1 MNGNSI
7 IGLRPSVC
15 ALVAGIA
22 FSLMGCKTT
31 DFQKHAERFGLP
43 VGGALLVGYGC
54 NQLFSGKERAMATA
68 ICAAGGAWL
77 GTRIRDYLNERE
89 QAQLAEATYTTL
101 DTGRR
106 QSIRTED
113 GKTITTEVVKPAA
126 ASRKHAKV
134 GNASGQTTSPVT
146 TASSQQECG
155 TVKQTVVT
163 KDNQRFED
171 NVSACKSEDGTWVA
185 A

>member
-1 MNGNSI
+1 MNGKSI
-7 IGLRPSVC
+7 IGLRPTACV
-15 ALVAGIA
+15 LVAGFVFA
-22 FSLMGCKTT
+22 LTGCKTT

-43 VGGALLVGYGC
+43 VGSALLVGYGC
-54 NQLFSGKERAMATA
+54 NQLFRGKERSMATA

-113 GKTITTEVVKPAA
+113 GKTITTEVVKSPA
-126 ASRKHAKV
+126 ASRKQTKA
-134 GNASGQTTSPVT
+134 GNASGQTAPPVAI
-146 TASSQQECG
+146 ASSQQECG

-163 KDNQRFED
+163 NDNQRFED
-171 NVSACKSEDGTWVA
+171 TVSACKSEDGTWVA